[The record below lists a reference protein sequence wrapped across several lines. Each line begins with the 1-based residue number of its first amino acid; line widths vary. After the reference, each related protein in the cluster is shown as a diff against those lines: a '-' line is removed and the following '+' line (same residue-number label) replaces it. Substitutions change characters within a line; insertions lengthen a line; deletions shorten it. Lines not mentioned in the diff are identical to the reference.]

1 MKAELILLLTIA
13 SLSTFAFS
21 GDMGGGRSL
30 VVPNLNLRAN
40 PLQAGK
46 TLVIPNNNIEAV
58 ISQDGVYSRLIDI
71 QEGYERFN
79 GISIDRQNTIFDL
92 NKPTLI
98 DIHTIILMNGT
109 ILDIGDIYGKHGGD
123 MGGG

>member
-1 MKAELILLLTIA
+1 MKAVIILLLAIA
-13 SLSTFAFS
+13 SLHTFSFS

-30 VVPNLNLRAN
+30 VLPNLALRSN

-79 GISIDRQNTIFDL
+79 GISIDRLNTTLDL
-92 NKPTLI
+92 NKPTQI
-98 DIHTIILMNGT
+98 DIHTIILMDGT